1 MFFGRCRRS
10 HRAKLTG
17 MLAAEERVK
26 NAVIALW
33 VIVVKMSGYGFLR
46 QTMKAT
52 SGFKIKATINM
63 VATKTTTTWT

>member
-1 MFFGRCRRS
+1 
-10 HRAKLTG
+10 